1 MKICKDRLEQMVQNC
16 IEWIVSGAEYTEAY
30 EDLMAMGFDE
40 DELKALGYGYIV
52 NAAHEE
58 YGDDEKEN

>member
-1 MKICKDRLEQMVQNC
+1 MKIYKDRLEQMVRDC
-16 IEWIVSGAEYTEAY
+16 IDWIVSGAEYTEAY

-40 DELKALGYGYIV
+40 DELKALGYEYIV

-58 YGDDEKEN
+58 YEDNEGEW